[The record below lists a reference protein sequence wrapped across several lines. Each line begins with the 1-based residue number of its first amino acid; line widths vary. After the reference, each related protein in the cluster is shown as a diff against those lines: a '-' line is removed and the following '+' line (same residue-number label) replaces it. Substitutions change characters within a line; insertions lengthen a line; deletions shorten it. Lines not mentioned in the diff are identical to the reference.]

1 MQAMSN
7 IQQARDIYDPFNR
20 GDIAT
25 VLGAFD
31 LGIEWRE
38 AEGNPYEP
46 SRRPRTAPGAI
57 TQNLFVKLGRTG
69 RLQRAPRVVP
79 QGGRYAGGRYIGAFK
94 PTGQEPGCAG
104 LPRAARG
111 GGPDRRDQRLVPA
124 PSPTTS
130 RSTWS
135 ARARRSARPPH

>member
-1 MQAMSN
+1 MSN
-7 IQQARDIYDPFNR
+7 IQQARDIYDAFNR
-20 GDIAT
+20 GDIAI

-69 RLQRAPRVVP
+69 AASACTPASFHE
-79 QGGRYAGGRYIGAFK
+79 AGDT
-94 PTGQEPGCAG
+94 PEAG
-104 LPRAARG
+104 
-111 GGPDRRDQRLVPA
+111 
-124 PSPTTS
+124 T
-130 RSTWS
+130 
-135 ARARRSARPPH
+135 